1 MARVIIHEP
10 QKVKVKIA
18 AYTGDPTGEIEITE
32 NGTYNVKPYATA
44 KVDVPV
50 KIQVDSNSIL
60 PLYFGVNY
68 SGFCFSNDP
77 SIETNVFLGL
87 DSNGHPYATNGGD
100 VNE

>member
-1 MARVIIHEP
+1 MAKLIAHNPPRVKLKASGFI
-10 QKVKVKIA
+10 
-18 AYTGDPTGEIEITE
+18 GSPTGETEITE

-44 KVDVPV
+44 KVKVPV

-60 PLYFGVNY
+60 PLYFGVNS

-87 DSNGHPYATNGGD
+87 DSDGHPYATNGGD
-100 VNE
+100 ANE